1 MSFKARN
8 RLNFA
13 LLAVVAALAAL
24 TWWKAGMKPKTAD
37 RPLLDSPAAPA
48 ADIRLE
54 LAGKPPAELKRVGKR
69 WYLDT
74 PFLYAADDHL
84 VQGFLDGLDAARAV
98 PVAGA
103 RRDLAQY
110 GLDKP
115 LVRLGLDDHDY
126 AFGAAEP
133 VSDQRY
139 VLANGQVELTDP
151 VVFYQV
157 SHDIYWW
164 LDKHLLPAG
173 SRITA
178 LQLPHWTLLPDSHG
192 RWQLSP
198 ADASVSAD
206 AIQKLVNAWQQAT
219 ALGMGPVAKAKPA
232 GEVALQLSG
241 ASEPLRFQIL
251 KDPDFLVL
259 ARPDIGLEF
268 QLDKEQG
275 SALLEF
281 AKPTSAAATH

>member
-1 MSFKARN
+1 MSFQSRN
-8 RLNFA
+8 RVNFA

-24 TWWKAGMKPKTAD
+24 AWWKAGMKSGSAG
-37 RPLLDSPAAPA
+37 RPLLDFPAAQV

-54 LAGKPPAELKRVGKR
+54 LAGKPAAELKRVGKH

-74 PFLYAADDHL
+74 PFLYTADDNL
-84 VQGFLDGLDAARAV
+84 VQGFLDSLAAVRAAPV
-98 PVAGA
+98 PGAG
-103 RRDLAQY
+103 RDLGQY

-126 AFGAAEP
+126 AFGEAEP
-133 VSDQRY
+133 VSNQRY
-139 VLANGQVELTDP
+139 VLANGQVELADP
-151 VVFYQV
+151 VVFYQL

-164 LDKHLLPAG
+164 LDKHLLPPD

-178 LQLPHWTLLPDSHG
+178 LQLPHATLLPDAHG

-198 ADASVSAD
+198 ADSSVSAD
-206 AIQKLVNAWQQAT
+206 AIQKLVAAWQQTT
-219 ALGMGPVAKAKPA
+219 AIGMAPIAKAKSE

-241 ASEPLRFQIL
+241 ATELVRFQIL

-259 ARPDIGLEF
+259 ARPDLDLEF

-281 AKPTSAAATH
+281 AKPAPAATPH